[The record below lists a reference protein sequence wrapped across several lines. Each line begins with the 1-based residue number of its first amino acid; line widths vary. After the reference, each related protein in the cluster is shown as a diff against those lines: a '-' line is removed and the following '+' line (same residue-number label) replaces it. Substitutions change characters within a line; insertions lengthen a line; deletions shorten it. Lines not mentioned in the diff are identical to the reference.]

1 MIAYRDDQRFCS
13 RACSDQWF
21 QEERRQ
27 AVEFF
32 RALGMRPELRNGE
45 QQKEAWASEGECGKW
60 QTNKGT
66 KMTDPDRFDE
76 LLAQIREEMETR
88 RMKERAGNAQ

>member
-1 MIAYRDDQRFCS
+1 MGDCFVWICENCQGPMIAYRDDQRFCS

-45 QQKEAWASEGECGKW
+45 QQKEA
-60 QTNKGT
+60 
-66 KMTDPDRFDE
+66 
-76 LLAQIREEMETR
+76 
-88 RMKERAGNAQ
+88 